1 VLFGTTIVV
10 PNSKKIKI
18 MNKKCPYHKIKIPE
32 NREIVKTDKLKFPW
46 KQDPRGYFLVKIKN
60 DQIYCGFVSNKH
72 KMKVEFKGK
81 DPDKIIKE
89 IAKRKLVGLAQMGY
103 IASELMIA
111 KNCLKNNP
119 PSSKDFSEASKKYIQ
134 R

>member
-1 VLFGTTIVV
+1 MSI
-10 PNSKKIKI
+10 N
-18 MNKKCPYHKIKIPE
+18 KCPFHKIEIPE
-32 NREIVKTDKLKFPW
+32 NREIVETDKLKFSW
-46 KQDPRGYFLVKIKN
+46 KQDPKGYFLVKIEK
-60 DQIYCGFVSNKH
+60 DQICCGFVNNKH

-81 DPDKIIKE
+81 SPDKIIKE

-111 KNCLKNNP
+111 KNYLKNNP
-119 PSSKDFSEASKKYIQ
+119 ANKKYIQ